1 MEEFVTLYEEGRQLH
16 SSFHLVM
23 GYHAWVFHILENKTI
38 TTVQYFCSF
47 LTEFHSSI
55 FLFKIV
61 VWRLRCQ
68 EVVLG

>member
-38 TTVQYFCSF
+38 TTVQYFSV
-47 LTEFHSSI
+47 
-55 FLFKIV
+55 LF
-61 VWRLRCQ
+61 
-68 EVVLG
+68 